1 MGENIFLNELL
12 NINPSEYKDWTI
24 CLNNGISEQIYSFD
38 GDEKSKSRLMQH
50 ISWKKSAGAKSSFRQ
65 IYTKYCLEF
74 IRLDKD
80 SKYDEWLFLGAFKND
95 GIISHEDGHETFD
108 LKKEDRF
115 SNFAEKL
122 VVKYKKHQGDKQA
135 KIRINLIETMQVVK
149 VLENKYIKDFKPFEG
164 YDNIRLSFIEL
175 KQLITSNCDSWR
187 ELLSNV
193 NAIYVITDLN
203 TGKLYVGS
211 TYGERGVWQ
220 RWYCYVYSNGHGGDK
235 ELKKLVDRDNEYAI
249 NNFQFSILE
258 VFLNQNSNDKHI
270 LDREKYWKKVLYTK
284 ERGNNDN

>member
-1 MGENIFLNELL
+1 
-12 NINPSEYKDWTI
+12 
-24 CLNNGISEQIYSFD
+24 
-38 GDEKSKSRLMQH
+38 
-50 ISWKKSAGAKSSFRQ
+50 
-65 IYTKYCLEF
+65 
-74 IRLDKD
+74 
-80 SKYDEWLFLGAFKND
+80 
-95 GIISHEDGHETFD
+95 
-108 LKKEDRF
+108 
-115 SNFAEKL
+115 
-122 VVKYKKHQGDKQA
+122 
-135 KIRINLIETMQVVK
+135 MQVVK

-211 TYGERGVWQ
+211 TYGKRGVWQ